1 MDSDKET
8 VNGVILTGRMIS
20 GAMIVGVAMFG
31 VVVLILGDSVAS
43 QRSLGGLFLGILGL
57 IAPAFLVVY
66 AVLRAVMVRAAKS
79 QCRQGGGMEMS
90 LEALARVYAPLV
102 IIRAAMAEG
111 VGLAGL
117 VFLLITGQKLLWA
130 APVMAI
136 IILVAALPSRS
147 RFDSFVQEVTGT
159 NPYVG

>member
-1 MDSDKET
+1 MDSDDET
-8 VNGVILTGRMIS
+8 VKGVILTARIIS
-20 GAMIVGVAMFG
+20 GAMIAGVATFG
-31 VVVLILGDSVAS
+31 VVVLLLGNVVAS
-43 QRSLGGLFLGILGL
+43 QPSLGGLFMGILGL
-57 IAPAFLVVY
+57 IAPAFLVAYV
-66 AVLRAVMVRAAKS
+66 VLRGVMVRAARS
-79 QCRQGGGMEMS
+79 QCEQSGGVGMS
-90 LEALARVYAPLV
+90 LEALARAYAPLV

-117 VFLLITGQKLLWA
+117 VFLLITGQKLLWV
-130 APVMAI
+130 APVVAI